1 MQKMQEIM
9 RGFHKGLEEIAGQKV
24 ERTEDYSV
32 GLNGLP
38 KSDVLK
44 YFTASGSV
52 VVRPSGTEPKLKTY
66 ISVTT
71 KDKSAAADT
80 EAKISVELEKRLK

>member
-1 MQKMQEIM
+1 MT
-9 RGFHKGLEEIAGQKV
+9 
-24 ERTEDYSV
+24 RTEDYSL

-44 YFTASGSV
+44 FFYEGEGVSGSV
-52 VVRPSGTEPKLKTY
+52 VVRPSGTEPKLKLY

-71 KDKSAAADT
+71 TDREAAEAIEKNIVAD
-80 EAKISVELEKRLK
+80 LEKKL

>member
-1 MQKMQEIM
+1 M
-9 RGFHKGLEEIAGQKV
+9 KV
-24 ERTEDYSV
+24 TYTEDYSR

-44 YFTASGSV
+44 FYLDTGSV

-66 ISVTT
+66 ISVTAENRAQAEEIE
-71 KDKSAAADT
+71 KRIAAD
-80 EAKISVELEKRLK
+80 LERRF

>member
-1 MQKMQEIM
+1 MVEL
-9 RGFHKGLEEIAGQKV
+9 HKGLDEIAGQRV
-24 ERTEDYSV
+24 ERTEDYSI

-44 YFTASGSV
+44 FYMGNGSV

-66 ISVTT
+66 ISITSE
-71 KDKSAAADT
+71 DKTSAEAIECKVNAALA
-80 EAKISVELEKRLK
+80 AKMK